1 MGSTGSGRF
10 GTYSGGGA
18 GAFPGVSS
26 GGSEFSCP
34 LELLNVKIEDVGI
47 GEYYTKNGVVP
58 PVATQ
63 IILNS
68 EIVNGRLVVVSLGT
82 NQVIGNIPV
91 EYNYLNLC
99 MKKGMI
105 YKGGVISSGIRPIP
119 YVVVNLY
126 A

>member
-18 GAFPGVSS
+18 GALPGGSS

-34 LELLNVKIEDVGI
+34 TKLLNVRVEDVGI
-47 GEYYTKNGVVP
+47 SEYYVNNGVVP
-58 PVATQ
+58 AIETP

-68 EIVNGRLVVVSLGT
+68 EIINGRLVITGIKT
-82 NQVIGNIPV
+82 NEIIGNIPV

-105 YKGGVISSGIRPIP
+105 YKGTVISSGVRPIP